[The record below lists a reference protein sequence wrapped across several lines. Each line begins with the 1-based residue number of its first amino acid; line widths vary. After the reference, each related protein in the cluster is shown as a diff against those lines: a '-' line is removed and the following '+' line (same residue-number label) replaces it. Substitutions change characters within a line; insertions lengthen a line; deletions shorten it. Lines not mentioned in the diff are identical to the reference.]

1 MISLTGLAI
10 CTVLR
15 PSVLYYYDGIA
26 IVHCRRQITSNSVRM
41 GEDACRCRSSSMPK
55 WRPARRDILLVLL
68 LTLIPTRLKFHSQHP
83 WDINGYLHESIM
95 RRNLSSK
102 WGGNLIKASGN
113 GKREFPFRFAFH
125 VQHHRLCYDSYG
137 GGVGRRRASDGGS
150 DPSLLILSWSKLFE
164 KDKTVPSNS
173 TALFLPRPSQ
183 RYEAAVA
190 GSEPAIVPRRTAPP
204 LSRGF

>member
-15 PSVLYYYDGIA
+15 PSVLYYYDGIV
-26 IVHCRRQITSNSVRM
+26 IVNCRRQIITKPLVVVGRH
-41 GEDACRCRSSSMPK
+41 SSSMPT
-55 WRPARRDILLVLL
+55 WRTARRDILLVLL
-68 LTLIPTRLKFHSQHP
+68 LTLIPARLKFHSPHP